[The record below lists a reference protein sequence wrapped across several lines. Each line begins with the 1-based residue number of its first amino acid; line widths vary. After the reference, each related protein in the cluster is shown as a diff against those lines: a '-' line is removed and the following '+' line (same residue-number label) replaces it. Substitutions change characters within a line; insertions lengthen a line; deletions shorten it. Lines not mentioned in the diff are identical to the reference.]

1 MADLS
6 FNVGESLASGA
17 KGMQEFLETSAAP
30 SILKQAYAG
39 ATPEQMADPMQRK
52 SVYEQAAMLAGQKG
66 MNALSYNFQK
76 QASELT
82 ADAQK
87 QQLENIKI
95 KQGEVAYANQLIE
108 GATDETS
115 LQSAVAATV
124 KDPAARMQVESI
136 LRNPNMDFVSKK
148 AMLSKMTM
156 TAKERLD
163 AVQLQISG
171 QDLEERIRHARTTER
186 QKETDQALEQSKEQR
201 LERKQFA
208 DVQETEKARYNTLIK
223 TLITDQGILPNSP
236 QFPQYLRD
244 YLKTGK
250 TQAEREQGAAAVP
263 TGERAGAAPS
273 ATPTT
278 GDKRPLSQRYNNP
291 GNITDSSGKIRKF
304 DTLAEG
310 EAALDKEIGTKLSG
324 NSAAYKR
331 QFKDLPVTPARLA
344 QVWSPA
350 DAPGNSVESTGNY
363 AKYIAAK
370 LGIPANQK
378 IEDTPENRD
387 KIKQAITEF
396 EAGPGSG
403 RGRAAAPVA
412 PTAAAATAE
421 DPMFREPSTSEM
433 YDTKRGGGLT
443 PKEWATINPTAG
455 QIGKEYK
462 INPMALTSATTEEK
476 KQTGTSY
483 QVTKLAENMAE
494 YVKEHP
500 NAVGTLAAITQ
511 AAMKKGGN
519 ILDNIRSDKRYT
531 GDVAEMGKR
540 LFALGLKDA
549 GSAGRLNVYLEKQF
563 AEFYEQSKSPESL
576 LRIIKARQ
584 EESFENLNAVY
595 GADKNNLDKSK
606 YKLAFADD
614 VNSYLGKST
623 KAAGG
628 GAAGNHPSIESFDRS
643 KNQVPAGMPTR

>member
-17 KGMQEFLETSAAP
+17 KGMQDFLETSAAP

-52 SVYEQAAMLAGQKG
+52 AVYEQAAMLAGQKG

-87 QQLENIKI
+87 QQLDNIKI

-108 GATDETS
+108 GATDDAG
-115 LQSAVAATV
+115 LQSAVASTV

-163 AVQLQISG
+163 AIQLQISG
-171 QDLEERIRHARTTER
+171 QDLEEKIRRNKALESDADKT
-186 QKETDQALEQSKEQR
+186 QALARDQETR
-201 LERKQFA
+201 LSRDQFQKI
-208 DVQETEKARYNTLIK
+208 QETEKARYNTLIK
-223 TLITDQGILPNSP
+223 TLTDQGILPNSQ

-244 YLKTGK
+244 YLKTGQTK
-250 TQAEREQGAAAVP
+250 AEREQGAVSP
-263 TGERAGAAPS
+263 SGERASAAPTTDT
-273 ATPTT
+273 AT

-304 DTLAEG
+304 DSLAEG

-331 QFKDLPVTPARLA
+331 QFKDLPITPARFA

-350 DAPGNSVESTGNY
+350 DAPGNSAESTGNY

-378 IEDTPENRD
+378 IEDTPENRE
-387 KIKQAITEF
+387 KIKQAVTEF

-403 RGRAAAPVA
+403 KQRAAA

-443 PKEWATINPTAG
+443 LKEWSTINPTAG

-483 QVTKLAENMAE
+483 QVTKLAENTAE
-494 YVKEHP
+494 YIKEHQ
-500 NAVGTLAAITQ
+500 NAVGTLAAVTQ
-511 AAMKKGGN
+511 AALKKGGN
-519 ILDNIRSDKRYT
+519 ILDNVRADKRYT

-563 AEFYEQSKSPESL
+563 ADFYEQSKSPESL

-584 EESFENLNAVY
+584 DESFENLNSVY

-614 VNSYLGKST
+614 AYSYLGEGK
-623 KAAGG
+623 KGAGG
-628 GAAGNHPSIESFDRS
+628 SAAGNRPSLDSFDRS
-643 KNQVPAGMPTR
+643 RSQVPAGMPTR

>member
-17 KGMQEFLETSAAP
+17 KGMQDFLETSAAP

-52 SVYEQAAMLAGQKG
+52 AVYEQAAMLAGQKG

-87 QQLENIKI
+87 QQLDNIKI

-108 GATDETS
+108 GATDEAS
-115 LQSAVAATV
+115 LQSAVASTV

-171 QDLEERIRHARTTER
+171 QDLEERIRHDRTTER
-186 QKETDQALEQSKEQR
+186 QKETDQALAREQETR
-201 LERKQFA
+201 LSRDQYEKT
-208 DVQETEKARYNTLIK
+208 QETEKARYNTLIK
-223 TLITDQGILPNSP
+223 DYFTQGILPNNQ

-250 TQAEREQGAAAVP
+250 TQAERERGAVSSSE
-263 TGERAGAAPS
+263 ERASAAPTTDT
-273 ATPTT
+273 AT
-278 GDKRPLSQRYNNP
+278 GDKRPLSQRNNNP

-304 DTLAEG
+304 DSLAEG

-331 QFKDLPVTPARLA
+331 QFKDLPITPARFA

-350 DAPGNSVESTGNY
+350 DAPGNSAESTGNY

-378 IEDTPENRD
+378 IEDTPENRE
-387 KIKQAITEF
+387 KIKQAVTEF

-403 RGRAAAPVA
+403 KQRAAA

-421 DPMFREPSTSEM
+421 DPMFKEPSTSEM

-476 KQTGTSY
+476 KQAGTSY
-483 QVTKLAENMAE
+483 QVTKLAEDMAE
-494 YVKEHP
+494 YIKKHK

-511 AAMKKGGN
+511 EAMKKTGD
-519 ILDNIRSDKRYT
+519 IQDNISSDKRYT

-563 AEFYEQSKSPESL
+563 ADFYKQSKSPESL

-584 EESFENLNAVY
+584 EESFKNLDSIY

-614 VNSYLGKST
+614 AYSYLREGT
-623 KAAGG
+623 ETAGG
-628 GAAGNHPSIESFDRS
+628 GTNKNRPSLDSFDRS
-643 KNQVPAGMPTR
+643 KSQVPAGMPTR